1 MKLNPDR
8 RCHKLDGS
16 VHCAAEFQP
25 EGSSFSLE
33 SAPEKPW
40 GLSSY
45 DLLNVEANMRSR

>member
-8 RCHKLDGS
+8 EYHKPDEL

-25 EGSSFSLE
+25 EGASFSLE

-45 DLLNVEANMRSR
+45 DLLNVEANMSSR